1 MTQIERIRKWLD
13 RGYGLTQAQAYEK
26 FGCLRLSERI
36 RELER
41 RGMCIEREDV
51 KIKRQDG
58 TLARVV
64 RYKRDPFGIH
74 WRAIAGV
81 RWP

>member
-13 RGYGLTQAQAYEK
+13 RGYGLTQAQAYER

-41 RGMCIEREDV
+41 RGMCIEREEV

-58 TLARVV
+58 TRARVV